1 MLNYALPIFQQGN
14 LLLKRR
20 VMETNK
26 QRKRTHLK
34 LLAAASLIF
43 ILALAL
49 TSCSSPPSNFIT
61 SYLDDYG
68 VPDFVES
75 KMKGIEV
82 VYRDYYV
89 EDLPET
95 KKLAEDTAAL
105 YFEHFHE
112 KIDTTDKEAVTDAL
126 IYCYIEIIGDDYSV
140 YRNANEHEEYDTD
153 MSGSFYGI
161 GVVVTYS
168 YIDLTI
174 TVSEVY
180 LGSGAEAAG
189 IKPGDIIKKVNGMS
203 VDEIGYDKA
212 VNEIRGELDTRV
224 NITVE
229 RDGSEISFEVTR
241 KKVVEQS
248 VSYSI
253 NENKIGYIKITS
265 FKSNTFGQFKEAI
278 KYMEDMGAVG
288 IIYDL
293 RSNPGGYLSSVVD
306 VLSYIAPKNTT
317 IVSFTHNYAKAQ
329 KDNNSHSLSLPSV
342 VICNEATAS
351 AGELFTAAM
360 RDFDETLN
368 LFEVTTVGQKTYGK
382 GVMQNTYAFTDDSA
396 ITLTVAYYNP
406 PCGTNYDGVGITP
419 DVQIAESEYGDAQ
432 LDAAYN
438 EIFKLIN

>member
-1 MLNYALPIFQQGN
+1 
-14 LLLKRR
+14 
-20 VMETNK
+20 METNK

-34 LLAAASLIF
+34 IIAIASLIF

-49 TSCSSPPSNFIT
+49 TSCDSAPSDFIT
-61 SYLDDYG
+61 SYLDDLG
-68 VPDFVES
+68 VPDFVNS

-89 EDLPET
+89 EDLPEA

-105 YFEHFHE
+105 YFEHFHD

-126 IYCYIEIIGDDYSV
+126 IYCYINVIGDDYSV
-140 YRNANEHEEYDTD
+140 YRNSKQHEEYNTD

-161 GVVVTYS
+161 GVVVTHN

-174 TVSEVY
+174 TVNEVY
-180 LGSGAEAAG
+180 SGSGAEEAG
-189 IKPGDIIKKVNGMS
+189 IKPGDIIKKVNGVS
-203 VDEIGYDKA
+203 VEEIGYDKA
-212 VNEIRGELDTRV
+212 VNEIRGELNTRV
-224 NITVE
+224 NITVD
-229 RDGSEISFEVTR
+229 RDGSELSFDVTR

-248 VSYSI
+248 VTYSLD
-253 NENKIGYIKITS
+253 ENKIGYVKITS
-265 FKSNTFGQFKEAI
+265 FKSNTFSQFKEAI
-278 KYMEDMGAVG
+278 HYMEDNGAVG

-306 VLSYIAPKNTT
+306 VLSYLAPKNTT

-406 PCGTNYDGVGITP
+406 PCGINYDGIGIKP
-419 DVQIAESEYGDAQ
+419 DVQVPESDAGDAQ
-432 LDAAYN
+432 LDAAYL
-438 EIFKLIN
+438 EITKLIK

>member
-1 MLNYALPIFQQGN
+1 
-14 LLLKRR
+14 
-20 VMETNK
+20 METNK

-34 LLAAASLIF
+34 IIAIASLIF

-49 TSCSSPPSNFIT
+49 TSCDSAPSDFIT
-61 SYLDDYG
+61 SYLDDLG
-68 VPDFVES
+68 VPDFVNS

-89 EDLPET
+89 EDLPEA

-105 YFEHFHE
+105 YFEHFHD

-126 IYCYIEIIGDDYSV
+126 IYCYINVIGDDYSV
-140 YRNANEHEEYDTD
+140 YRNSKQHEEYNTD

-161 GVVVTYS
+161 GVVVTHN

-174 TVSEVY
+174 TVNEVY
-180 LGSGAEAAG
+180 SGSGAEEAG
-189 IKPGDIIKKVNGMS
+189 IKPGDIIKKVNGVS
-203 VDEIGYDKA
+203 VEEIGYDKA
-212 VNEIRGELDTRV
+212 VNEIRGELNTRV
-224 NITVE
+224 NITVD
-229 RDGSEISFEVTR
+229 RDGSELSFDVTR

-248 VSYSI
+248 VTYSLD
-253 NENKIGYIKITS
+253 ENKIGYVKITS
-265 FKSNTFGQFKEAI
+265 FKSNTFSQFKEAI
-278 KYMEDMGAVG
+278 QYLEDNDAVG

-306 VLSYIAPKNTT
+306 VLSYLAPKNTT

-406 PCGTNYDGVGITP
+406 PCGINYDGIGIKP
-419 DVQIAESEYGDAQ
+419 DVQVPESDAGDAQ
-432 LDAAYN
+432 LDAAYL
-438 EIFKLIN
+438 EITKLIK

>member
-1 MLNYALPIFQQGN
+1 
-14 LLLKRR
+14 
-20 VMETNK
+20 METNK

-34 LLAAASLIF
+34 IIAIASLIF

-49 TSCSSPPSNFIT
+49 ASCDSAPSDFIT
-61 SYLDDYG
+61 SYLDDFG
-68 VPDFVES
+68 VPDFVNS

-89 EDLPET
+89 EDLPEA

-105 YFEHFHE
+105 YFEHFHD

-126 IYCYIEIIGDDYSV
+126 IYCYIDIIGDDYSV
-140 YRNANEHEEYDTD
+140 YRNATEHEEYDTD

-161 GVVVTYS
+161 GVVVTHN

-174 TVSEVY
+174 TVNEVY
-180 LGSGAEAAG
+180 SGSGAEEAG
-189 IKPGDIIKKVNGMS
+189 IKPGDIIKKVNGVS
-203 VDEIGYDKA
+203 VEEIGYDKA
-212 VNEIRGELDTRV
+212 VNEIRGELNTRV
-224 NITVE
+224 NITVD
-229 RDGSEISFEVTR
+229 RDGSELSFDVTR

-248 VSYSI
+248 VTYSLD
-253 NENKIGYIKITS
+253 ENKIGYVKITS
-265 FKSNTFGQFKEAI
+265 FKSNTFSQFKEAI
-278 KYMEDMGAVG
+278 HYMEDNNAVG

-306 VLSYIAPKNTT
+306 VLSYLAPKNTT

-406 PCGTNYDGVGITP
+406 PCGINYDGIGIEP
-419 DVQIAESEYGDAQ
+419 DVQVAESDTGDAQ
-432 LDAAYN
+432 LDAAYL
-438 EIFKLIN
+438 EITKLIK

>member
-1 MLNYALPIFQQGN
+1 
-14 LLLKRR
+14 
-20 VMETNK
+20 METNK
-26 QRKRTHLK
+26 QRKRTRLK
-34 LLAAASLIF
+34 IIAVASLIF

-49 TSCSSPPSNFIT
+49 TSCDSAPSDFIT
-61 SYLDDYG
+61 SYLDDFG
-68 VPDFVES
+68 VPDFVDS

-105 YFEHFHE
+105 YFEHFHD

-126 IYCYIEIIGDDYSV
+126 IYCYIDIIGDDYSV
-140 YRNANEHEEYDTD
+140 YRNATEHEEYDTD

-161 GVVVTYS
+161 GVVITYS

-174 TVSEVY
+174 TVNEVY
-180 LGSGAEAAG
+180 SGSGAEEAG
-189 IKPGDIIKKVNGMS
+189 IKPGDIIKKVNGVS
-203 VDEIGYDKA
+203 VEEIGYDKA
-212 VNEIRGELDTRV
+212 VNEIRGELNTRV
-224 NITVE
+224 NITVD
-229 RDGSEISFEVTR
+229 RDGSELSFDVTR

-248 VSYSI
+248 VSYSLD
-253 NENKIGYIKITS
+253 ENKIGYVKITS
-265 FKSNTFGQFKEAI
+265 FKSNTFNQFKEAI
-278 KYMEDMGAVG
+278 HYMEDNGAIG

-317 IVSFTHNYAKAQ
+317 IVSFTHDYAKAQ

-360 RDFDETLN
+360 RDFDETLH

-406 PCGTNYDGVGITP
+406 PCGINYDGIGIKP
-419 DVQIAESEYGDAQ
+419 DVQVPELDTGDAQ
-432 LDAAYN
+432 LDAAYS
-438 EIFKLIN
+438 EITKLTK